1 MSYLYILM
9 VFKNI
14 LQLGGRSLACIS
26 RCFLS
31 EQSKLGVRNHLSIV
45 WPKIMPRRMYFKV
58 HDTQST
64 TWEDPRA
71 GQPEAPTHQRPVFW
85 WALGIDRSMEYLGF
99 VLPGWV
105 ATTAFKIP
113 STSLIHL
120 LSNQLHLWPSYGNM
134 TRLSSPAKGPCPPPP
149 HHTSGEALAGDLE
162 IVETGLAVAGL
173 PTSCQVEWSSINLQ
187 GHQRDRMG

>member
-134 TRLSSPAKGPCPPPP
+134 TRLSSPAKGPCPPL
-149 HHTSGEALAGDLE
+149 HTTPL
-162 IVETGLAVAGL
+162 VK
-173 PTSCQVEWSSINLQ
+173 
-187 GHQRDRMG
+187 H

>member
-134 TRLSSPAKGPCPPPP
+134 TRLSSPAKGPCPPPSTP
-149 HHTSGEALAGDLE
+149 HLWWSTSRWPWNCGDR
-162 IVETGLAVAGL
+162 TGGGWATNQL
-173 PTSCQVEWSSINLQ
+173 PSGMILYQSPGTSE
-187 GHQRDRMG
+187 R